1 MKLASQIKSKKKA
14 LEDVRKKAD
23 PMSEEPGLRRDID
36 RLNTQAHNLVSTG
49 LSMHALMC
57 CISRHY
63 LQQSQ
68 RCIKQLRIA
77 EKLYIESCRG
87 AVAVDDGKMPSSMRT
102 STGFME
108 GSHLVW

>member
-14 LEDVRKKAD
+14 LEDVRRKAD

-57 CISRHY
+57 CISKHY

-68 RCIKQLRIA
+68 RYIKQLRIA
-77 EKLYIESCRG
+77 EKCPR
-87 AVAVDDGKMPSSMRT
+87 KMRYV
-102 STGFME
+102 G
-108 GSHLVW
+108 GSLQLMMARCHHPCGHQLA